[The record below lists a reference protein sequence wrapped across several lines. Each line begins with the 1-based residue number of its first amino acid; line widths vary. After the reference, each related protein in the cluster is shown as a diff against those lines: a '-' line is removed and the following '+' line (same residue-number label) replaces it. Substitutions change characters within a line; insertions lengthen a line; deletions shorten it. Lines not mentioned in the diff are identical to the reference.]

1 MFHRPASSFATMAA
15 RYWRSSMVASGW
27 VAAHTRAAMHMVSR
41 NDGSWLLTA
50 FMKSALS
57 IGGFSNNRS
66 SSSVHRCSEDGEVI
80 VRTERKVFRES
91 RKGGNEHT

>member
-57 IGGFSNNRS
+57 IGGFLT
-66 SSSVHRCSEDGEVI
+66 I
-80 VRTERKVFRES
+80 VPPVPFIAVRKME
-91 RKGGNEHT
+91 K